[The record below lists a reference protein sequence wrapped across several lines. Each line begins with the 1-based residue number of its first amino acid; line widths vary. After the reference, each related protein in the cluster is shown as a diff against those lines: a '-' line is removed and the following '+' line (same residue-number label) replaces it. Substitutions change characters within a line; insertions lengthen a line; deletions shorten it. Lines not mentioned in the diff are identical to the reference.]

1 MDLSVVT
8 LNMSPVIKCYEM
20 HHQPV
25 APKRKKPQP
34 SFGASGT

>member
-8 LNMSPVIKCYEM
+8 LNMPPVIKCYEM

-25 APKRKKPQP
+25 APKRKKWPH
-34 SFGASGT
+34 SFVASGT